1 MDWAGLILAFE
12 NGFASYQ
19 QVLVVHKHLTT
30 VVFYFQGKTSEALA
44 KLMSLQA
51 TEATLIELDKEG
63 NLIREE
69 RLQVELVQR
78 GDLLRV
84 MYQMSGF
91 CMTRFPNLDYIYR
104 FCKPTL
110 KRF

>member
-1 MDWAGLILAFE
+1 MWLKF
-12 NGFASYQ
+12 
-19 QVLVVHKHLTT
+19 QVLTHRKPFYLELRLFQSIVVML
-30 VVFYFQGKTSEALA
+30 YFQGKTSEALA

-84 MYQMSGF
+84 Q
-91 CMTRFPNLDYIYR
+91 NYIS
-104 FCKPTL
+104 
-110 KRF
+110 